1 MWLAIS
7 VLMLAFQASPSPMSD
22 AEIEA
27 FVGRLA
33 APRQA
38 PSIVAP
44 HLADSPPTPSSPA
57 AGASS
62 EMFDLIC
69 TGRMET
75 TARRPTP
82 LADLRF
88 RIDLTTKRYCV
99 GPCREMMALTVY
111 PATLVFFQMDEMMN
125 GTRMQARQSMIVT
138 LARSISQASETGG
151 FLGRKP
157 ANAQSL
163 HILAKSV
170 ENGCSSAIQ
179 VGRYVISPPFRPQCA
194 SRSHFPAALMFSIR
208 SHYGCSGLQR

>member
-125 GTRMQARQSMIVT
+125 GTRMQARQSIDRHT
-138 LARSISQASETGG
+138 GAFDFTGIGNGRISRQETGQCTVAPYTG
-151 FLGRKP
+151 
-157 ANAQSL
+157 
-163 HILAKSV
+163 
-170 ENGCSSAIQ
+170 Q
-179 VGRYVISPPFRPQCA
+179 VRGERLF
-194 SRSHFPAALMFSIR
+194 
-208 SHYGCSGLQR
+208 